1 MIGSVAM
8 RCLDR
13 SMRHLLWLNVTDP
26 GNSGGSGPR
35 RPRLTRWGKGQ
46 PAAWPTPIAARDA
59 DWTRILETLYFQY

>member
-26 GNSGGSGPR
+26 DSVGSGRKDPSPIER
-35 RPRLTRWGKGQ
+35 RQGSADAF
-46 PAAWPTPIAARDA
+46 PAPIASRDA